1 MTIPKKVKIASL
13 ILKAVVFLSAA
24 AGVIFGA
31 MASRGT
37 FMGGG
42 RVFMFFTIQSNI
54 AIGLIEGIGAVFL
67 LKRSVTGRL
76 WSVIRFIGTVSI
88 TLTGAV
94 FCVLLAPTLGD
105 AAWSATNLLTHVVV
119 PVASIADFFVTGP
132 YGAYRKSDVWY
143 VVLPPLAYT
152 VYAVIGY
159 VAGWE
164 FVDGANYP
172 YFFFNWGSPAGAF
185 SFSRELP
192 FMGCVWWILLLL
204 AFLIFVGWVYLRIAF
219 TLRKKAEKKTVSNEN
234 AILS

>member
-1 MTIPKKVKIASL
+1 
-13 ILKAVVFLSAA
+13 
-24 AGVIFGA
+24 
-31 MASRGT
+31 
-37 FMGGG
+37 MGGG

-54 AIGLIEGIGAVFL
+54 AIGLIECFGAIYL
-67 LKRSVTGRL
+67 LKKAAPGRHG
-76 WSVIRFIGTVSI
+76 SVIHFVGTVSI

-105 AAWSATNLLTHVVV
+105 AAWSAPNILTHVVV
-119 PVASIADFFVTGP
+119 PVASIVDFFAVAP
-132 YGAYRKSDVWY
+132 FGAFRKSDVWY

-152 VYAVIGY
+152 FYAVTGY

-185 SFSRELP
+185 GFSKELP

-204 AFLIFVGWVYLRIAF
+204 AFLIAVGWVYLRAAAA
-219 TLRKKAEKKTVSNEN
+219 LRKKRAGN
-234 AILS
+234 AAA